1 MHSEENGDVAVLVL
15 FGLIHLVIGPG
26 RFHGGFGGGSKNPAS
41 EALLLP
47 LTLASFIGSLAEAA
61 KS

>member
-1 MHSEENGDVAVLVL
+1 MVAAFDLGE
-15 FGLIHLVIGPG
+15 FHRVI
-26 RFHGGFGGGSKNPAS
+26 GGGSKNPDS

-47 LTLASFIGSLAEAA
+47 LTLASFIGSSAEAS

>member
-1 MHSEENGDVAVLVL
+1 MGSSAEAANSCFLSLFVA
-15 FGLIHLVIGPG
+15 FDPD
-26 RFHGGFGGGSKNPAS
+26 RFHGVFCGGSKNPDS
-41 EALLLP
+41 EAPLLP